1 MMPASA
7 AGKRCAVSTSW
18 EVIPLMAANSSLVAM
33 SPTGISLMPSG
44 LPSGMFTNIE
54 RKFPTPLELAII
66 SFISSSVSSSMF
78 GSVA

>member
-1 MMPASA
+1 MPASA
-7 AGKRCAVSTSW
+7 AGKRWDVSTSW
-18 EVIPLMAANSSLVAM
+18 AVIPLIAANSSLVAM

-44 LPSGMFTNIE
+44 LPSGMLTNME
-54 RKFPTPLELAII
+54 RKFPTPLLLAII